1 MKKKGKQTVVFENPP
16 LIRGF
21 GSAVGKK
28 EGEGPLKKYFD
39 CISSDDRFGEATWEK
54 AESRFIS
61 ESVRTAVRKSGMKLA
76 DADYIFCGDLLNQC
90 AGSNFAVRELGIPF
104 FGLYGA
110 CSTMAEALL
119 LGAMAIDGDF
129 GENVVSVT
137 SSHFCSS
144 ERQFRF
150 PLEYGGSRPASSQ
163 WTVTGSGAVVL
174 SSVEGKVKIPSAT
187 VGKIVDLGI
196 TDANN
201 MGAAMAPAAMD
212 TVITHF
218 EDTGRDFKDFDMIFT
233 GDLGNVGYEI
243 LGSLFSEDGY
253 SVRGRLS
260 DCGLII
266 FDREKQ
272 DVHSGGSGCGCSA
285 SVLTSYILNE
295 MLSGS
300 FKRVL
305 FVGTGA
311 LMSPVLTGQG
321 ESIPGIAH
329 AIELEV

>member
-1 MKKKGKQTVVFENPP
+1 
-16 LIRGF
+16 
-21 GSAVGKK
+21 
-28 EGEGPLKKYFD
+28 
-39 CISSDDRFGEATWEK
+39 
-54 AESRFIS
+54 
-61 ESVRTAVRKSGMKLA
+61 
-76 DADYIFCGDLLNQC
+76 
-90 AGSNFAVRELGIPF
+90 
-104 FGLYGA
+104 
-110 CSTMAEALL
+110 
-119 LGAMAIDGDF
+119 
-129 GENVVSVT
+129 
-137 SSHFCSS
+137 
-144 ERQFRF
+144 
-150 PLEYGGSRPASSQ
+150 
-163 WTVTGSGAVVL
+163 
-174 SSVEGKVKIPSAT
+174 
-187 VGKIVDLGI
+187 
-196 TDANN
+196 
-201 MGAAMAPAAMD
+201 
-212 TVITHF
+212 
-218 EDTGRDFKDFDMIFT
+218 MIFT

-243 LGSLFSEDGY
+243 LGSLLSEDGY
-253 SVRGRLS
+253 SARGRLS